1 MTLSPKQKTYLRE
14 IILAF
19 LALILI
25 GGALALTFSHV
36 LKSGPDDIMGRYD
49 IYRYYGPITFYLDYC
64 ISQGELP
71 LWNPLVYCGLPNA
84 ANPQAFVFYPPNLIR
99 SLLLK
104 IISPQATN
112 ESMIAFV
119 GLHLLLMGFFTYLL
133 GRAHKLS
140 FPGALVAALAW
151 VCSALIVR
159 RACEYH
165 FLYTMAWLPLILLV
179 VKCAIDTPATRKKF
193 AWSIGAGLLLGL
205 SILGGFLQIVSYMGV
220 CIGLYALLYRFLPD
234 REDNAKNET
243 TSVRGLSREVL
254 AFGLIFFFAVLI
266 ALALLL
272 PVAELSGFSARQ
284 KGMAVPMYS
293 DMMKWDVTRIYQSI
307 VVFAGMKYEAE
318 TLRSAGIIA
327 LLLALAGCFHRNKKL
342 VLLFGL
348 SAYALIDCGFGPPF
362 PIASLADFL
371 TPFSSSAYSRGF
383 DFALLPLGLL
393 AGLGVDTLWHGRG
406 ERPARFIMSLL
417 LLYGTAATV
426 IPLILWASP
435 HPYLPVK
442 EAIFILPLIAA
453 AAMLITLWMPCRWRW
468 SGILLLLFPV
478 LLFGETWSWN
488 REYVPW
494 MIKKTFRDTEPVKQA
509 GHEFPTTNT
518 RTTDPIA
525 NRALYSLTPVM
536 NGVDPLH
543 FADVRNLLSGTPR
556 DKGSHRLVT
565 EWEPTA
571 ENHRGNLLLK
581 RFFWLSRYAKEGPLP
596 GKQAL
601 FPPTTTTYLPEGSSI
616 DFPPPPATRTPWQ
629 SVSERAEKVA
639 IPGIDAVLNR
649 QRANKQRMIRFD
661 IAVPDSV
668 ADTRA
673 GSGGA
678 LHTTLVIRYQS
689 AITAQVDTR
698 ITPLSGGRRVWG
710 KRYRVSTS
718 RNTIRTL
725 EVPLP
730 DVSSARV
737 DISIKTKGNGAFDI
751 EDIFLLT
758 DPADEDALIKI
769 TSFTAN
775 KVELNIGPLPG
786 PRLLTFLDAWYPGWH
801 AYVDDQE
808 VFILKADDVFKAIP
822 LPEGTHTVRFEF
834 RPRSVMLGV
843 AGSLG
848 GLLIALGVIAWLTLG
863 RHKEEK

>member
-494 MIKKTFRDTEPVKQA
+494 MIKKTFRD
-509 GHEFPTTNT
+509 
-518 RTTDPIA
+518 
-525 NRALYSLTPVM
+525 
-536 NGVDPLH
+536 
-543 FADVRNLLSGTPR
+543 
-556 DKGSHRLVT
+556 
-565 EWEPTA
+565 
-571 ENHRGNLLLK
+571 
-581 RFFWLSRYAKEGPLP
+581 
-596 GKQAL
+596 
-601 FPPTTTTYLPEGSSI
+601 
-616 DFPPPPATRTPWQ
+616 
-629 SVSERAEKVA
+629 
-639 IPGIDAVLNR
+639 
-649 QRANKQRMIRFD
+649 
-661 IAVPDSV
+661 
-668 ADTRA
+668 
-673 GSGGA
+673 
-678 LHTTLVIRYQS
+678 
-689 AITAQVDTR
+689 
-698 ITPLSGGRRVWG
+698 
-710 KRYRVSTS
+710 
-718 RNTIRTL
+718 
-725 EVPLP
+725 
-730 DVSSARV
+730 
-737 DISIKTKGNGAFDI
+737 
-751 EDIFLLT
+751 
-758 DPADEDALIKI
+758 
-769 TSFTAN
+769 
-775 KVELNIGPLPG
+775 
-786 PRLLTFLDAWYPGWH
+786 
-801 AYVDDQE
+801 
-808 VFILKADDVFKAIP
+808 
-822 LPEGTHTVRFEF
+822 
-834 RPRSVMLGV
+834 
-843 AGSLG
+843 
-848 GLLIALGVIAWLTLG
+848 
-863 RHKEEK
+863 